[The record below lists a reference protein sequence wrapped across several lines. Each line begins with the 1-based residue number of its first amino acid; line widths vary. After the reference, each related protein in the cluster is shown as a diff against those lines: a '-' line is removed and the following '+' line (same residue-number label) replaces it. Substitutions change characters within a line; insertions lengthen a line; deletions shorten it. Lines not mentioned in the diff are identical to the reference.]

1 MGSMIFANYLNCY
14 FTESTL
20 SPYTFNFKDRLNQLS
35 INHDT
40 VVEMKNPKL
49 FQTGLLQILPQKS
62 SFHHMFS
69 LLNDKK

>member
-49 FQTGLLQILPQKS
+49 FQTGLLQILP
-62 SFHHMFS
+62 
-69 LLNDKK
+69 